1 MVKHEGRCKLA
12 KTIARDAINY
22 VEEFHQNNVHNDT
35 NCRAGGQNRTT
46 WCPSK
51 RGWFKVNVDEAVFK
65 EAGQC
70 EVGVVI
76 RNEKGELMSAMC
88 KKIPFP
94 LGALEA
100 EARSAKEGIT
110 LARDLELREVMVE
123 GDASIVMSALV
134 NPNNSPCS
142 IQKIMEGARMSL
154 KAFRMWE
161 TNHVEDTPRMI
172 VDQICMD
179 VLSIGP
185 NPINEFGYG
194 LIIIKKKKA
203 ILTIDYCG
211 HQPLGMGV

>member
-76 RNEKGELMSAMC
+76 RNEKGKLMSAMC

-194 LIIIKKKKA
+194 LIIKKKKKSC
-203 ILTIDYCG
+203 IDY
-211 HQPLGMGV
+211 

>member
-1 MVKHEGRCKLA
+1 MRSGSGNQKREGRA
-12 KTIARDAINY
+12 NER
-22 VEEFHQNNVHNDT
+22 NVQENSFPF
-35 NCRAGGQNRTT
+35 RGVGGR
-46 WCPSK
+46 SK
-51 RGWFKVNVDEAVFK
+51 IG
-65 EAGQC
+65 
-70 EVGVVI
+70 
-76 RNEKGELMSAMC
+76 KG
-88 KKIPFP
+88 
-94 LGALEA
+94 
-100 EARSAKEGIT
+100 RIT

-123 GDASIVMSALV
+123 GDASIVMSTLV

-172 VDQICMD
+172 VDQIYMD

-203 ILTIDYCG
+203 VLTIDYCG